1 LFMRLKL
8 KMVILTSVIAIS
20 YVVIAFV
27 GLHSLKIA
35 SESDNFAR
43 IEQLFKSAYSTITQ
57 LENLVEKGELE
68 EAKAKSIAT
77 LILQQNKYH
86 DSEYV
91 YVTDEQLNF
100 VAAPHDPQLHG
111 TSFNDFKDSN
121 GKSIGK
127 IVSDV
132 TQRTPG
138 KMVTYNWTSER
149 DGEVVGLTSVAQKTE
164 KWGWYIGT
172 GISFKETNQRYWDTA
187 QWLLVLALIIIT
199 CISIAIFQF
208 GRKLTAELGA
218 EVSEVVDIVS
228 KISKGNLTD
237 NKLEFHAEPNSIL
250 GSLSYMRNALREV
263 VSNMQSVSLS
273 LAEQVKDSEQ
283 QSIELDQLT
292 STLDNETHLTAE
304 AIKDI
309 AHGAEISSVDITE
322 TAEMLHV
329 AQTNGESANK
339 LTEISTHTIGKLESQ
354 IESTGASVKQ
364 LAEEVE
370 SIESVLTVI
379 QGVAEQTNLLALNAA
394 IEAARAGDQGRG
406 FAVVADEVR
415 QLAKRTQESTKEIHD
430 MIEKLQAA
438 ASEAIKTVEQSMLT
452 SAESVDQAKQTSS
465 AITELLNIISDIAAK
480 SNSIDES
487 SKSQFASANGATD
500 KLALIAEMSQ
510 KTTDVARL
518 AHEKSNLI
526 GVSSNQL
533 KEQTDKFIL

>member
-1 LFMRLKL
+1 MRLKL

-57 LENLVEKGELE
+57 LENLVEKGEIE
-68 EAKAKSIAT
+68 EARAKSIAT

-91 YVTDEQLNF
+91 YVTDEKLNF
-100 VAAPHDPQLHG
+100 VAAPHDAQLHG

-132 TQRTPG
+132 TQKYPG

-149 DGEVVGLTSVAQKTE
+149 DGEVVGLTSVAQKTQG
-164 KWGWYIGT
+164 WGWYIGT
-172 GISFKETNQRYWDTA
+172 GISFKETNERYWDTA
-187 QWLLVLALIIIT
+187 QWLLILALIIISF
-199 CISIAIFQF
+199 ISIAIFQF
-208 GRKLTAELGA
+208 GRKLNAELGA

-237 NKLEFHAEPNSIL
+237 NALELNAEPNSVL
-250 GSLSYMRNALREV
+250 GSLAYMRNALRDV
-263 VSNMQSVSLS
+263 VSNMQSVSIS

-283 QSIELDQLT
+283 QSIELDKLT
-292 STLDNETHLTAE
+292 TTLGTETHLTAE

-309 AHGAEISSVDITE
+309 AHGAEISSDDITE
-322 TAEMLHV
+322 TAEMLRV
-329 AQTNGESANK
+329 AKTNGENANK
-339 LTEISTHTIGKLESQ
+339 LTDVSTQTIAKLESQ
-354 IESTGASVKQ
+354 IESTGTTVKQ
-364 LAEEVE
+364 LAEEVGA
-370 SIESVLTVI
+370 IESVLTVI

-394 IEAARAGDQGRG
+394 IEAARAGEQGRG

-415 QLAKRTQESTKEIHD
+415 ELAKRTQESTKEIHD
-430 MIEKLQAA
+430 MIEKLQRAA
-438 ASEAIKTVEQSMLT
+438 TDAMQTVDLSVLT
-452 SAESVDQAKQTSS
+452 SAESVDQAKQTSDS
-465 AITELLNIISDIAAK
+465 ITELLSIISAIAVK
-480 SNSIDES
+480 SNSLDES
-487 SKSQFASANGATD
+487 SKSQFASANNATE
-500 KLALIAEMSQ
+500 KLVLIADMSQ
-510 KTTDVARL
+510 QTTDVARI

-526 GVSSNQL
+526 GISSDQL
-533 KEQTDKFIL
+533 KEQTDKFVL